1 MSANSSKNETKA
13 TISFQTGNGVW
24 QNLGTGIVSLGW
36 GNTTNQPK
44 NPYWPTK
51 VIENNRTVIVYF
63 ENGHKR
69 VVTCSEE
76 DEFNKEFGFLLAL
89 AHEVFGSKD
98 KYRQMYTKKVDKKA
112 YPKFKNKK
120 GNPVFDGA
128 KGVSVDEAVE
138 IIKRVSKNFN
148 QKDS

>member
-1 MSANSSKNETKA
+1 MTTSFFKNDKVEV
-13 TISFQTGNGVW
+13 SFQVEGGKW
-24 QNLGTGIVSLGW
+24 QNLGNGISW
-36 GNTTNQPK
+36 GFTTTNQPK

-51 VIENNRTVIVYF
+51 VIHNGKTTICYF
-63 ENGHKR
+63 ENGSKR

-112 YPKFKNKK
+112 YPKLKTKVKKVEVENKN
-120 GNPVFDGA
+120 
-128 KGVSVDEAVE
+128 GVSTEEVVE
-138 IIKRVSKNFN
+138 IINRVRN
-148 QKDS
+148 QFDKKES